1 VLYPTI
7 LSIIF
12 QNYLQKKS
20 VVLRIYD
27 LYKGI
32 YLDYVFLDFSTTN
45 NTNML
50 IPYCSRFIVDS
61 MTTKEFFMKYY
72 DGDGAVYFDPKDVSP
87 IRNVLYNVLDDT
99 KLCE

>member
-1 VLYPTI
+1 
-7 LSIIF
+7 
-12 QNYLQKKS
+12 
-20 VVLRIYD
+20 
-27 LYKGI
+27 
-32 YLDYVFLDFSTTN
+32 
-45 NTNML
+45 ML